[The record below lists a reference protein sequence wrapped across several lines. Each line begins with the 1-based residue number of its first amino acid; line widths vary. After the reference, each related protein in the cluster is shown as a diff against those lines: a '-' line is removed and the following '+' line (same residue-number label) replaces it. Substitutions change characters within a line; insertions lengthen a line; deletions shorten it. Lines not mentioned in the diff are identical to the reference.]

1 MAAVTL
7 TFAIWTQNINQI
19 IAHVLLGI
27 QTSFEEDPTVLD
39 FSMNF

>member
-1 MAAVTL
+1 M
-7 TFAIWTQNINQI
+7 NQI

-27 QTSFEEDPTVLD
+27 HTSFEEDATVLD